1 MAFDWKMFAASFL
14 DQVSEGIEDKRE
26 KAEEY
31 KEQQEAAA
39 ERNAALVNRRKMNAQ
54 SAAQIG
60 KRAMQLGASEAQIR
74 TAMSS
79 GIEGINELYNKLNA
93 AATQRGVKKLGVDDI
108 EAIVNMPSIPNVRQ
122 DLMDMPLEE
131 FARQTFGARGLPRK
145 PTEDKERN
153 LLGSLFGVDAKD
165 RVKQQ
170 LRETEYMDGMS
181 VADIN
186 EIARQTDYQS
196 LIPSAT
202 MTFLD
207 VPFFDAEKA
216 LDFSEKL
223 VETMSDA
230 VTNNE
235 AKIKAA
241 VADAVE
247 AGDDPVAA
255 RSEAT
260 RTAQELAAETFIEAY
275 AQTYQHGGFFDNEIA
290 IKQIRET
297 LGDDYLRDLMESYNL
312 ELPEYLERPTVDEA
326 ADKVK
331 NIIEEATEEEK
342 TDTKTKEG
350 EVSTKARIEANV
362 YYIND
367 DGEVVRGVP
376 PRPSLELFG
385 NILGG
390 AGLGGET
397 IEQILKGEIGV
408 PDNLR
413 PGQWDEIFGDF
424 YKPDGTPK

>member
-14 DQVSEGIEDKRE
+14 DQVSEGIEDRREQAQDFKR
-26 KAEEY
+26 K
-31 KEQQEAAA
+31 QEDAA

-60 KRAMQLGASEAQIR
+60 KRAMQLGASQAQIR

-79 GIEGINELYNKLNA
+79 GIKGIDELYQKLNE

-122 DLMDMPLEE
+122 DLMDMPLDE
-131 FARQTFGARGLPRK
+131 FARQTFGAAGLPQK
-145 PTEDKERN
+145 PTDDKERN
-153 LLGSLFGVDAKD
+153 ILGSLFGVDARD

-186 EIARQTDYQS
+186 AIARQTDYQS

-235 AKIKAA
+235 ARIRAA
-241 VADAVE
+241 VKDAVD
-247 AGDDPVAA
+247 GGTDPVVA
-255 RSEAT
+255 RNEAT
-260 RTAQELAAETFIEAY
+260 RMAQELAAETFIEAY

-326 ADKVK
+326 AEEVK
-331 NIIEEATEEEK
+331 DIVKEATKKEK

-350 EVSTKARIEANV
+350 EVSKKARIKANV

-367 DGEVVRGVP
+367 DGEVVKGVP

-397 IEQILKGEIGV
+397 IEEILKGEIGV

-424 YKPDGTPK
+424 YNPDGTPK

>member
-1 MAFDWKMFAASFL
+1 MSFDWKMFAASFL
-14 DQVSEGIEDKRE
+14 DQVSDGIEDKRT
-26 KAEEY
+26 KAEDY
-31 KEQQEAAA
+31 KEKQEAAA
-39 ERNAALVNRRKMNAQ
+39 ERNAALVNRRKLNAQ

-60 KRAMQLGASEAQIR
+60 KRAKQLGASETQIR

-79 GIEGINELYNKLNA
+79 GIEGINELYNKLNS

-108 EAIVNMPSIPNVRQ
+108 EAIVNMPSIPSVRQ
-122 DLMDMPLEE
+122 DLMDMPLEQ
-131 FARQTFGARGLPRK
+131 FARQTFGAKGLPAK
-145 PTEDKERN
+145 PTEDRERN

-186 EIARQTDYQS
+186 AIARQTEYQS
-196 LIPSAT
+196 LIPGAT

-216 LDFSEKL
+216 LSFSEKL

-241 VADAVE
+241 VADAVNN
-247 AGDDPVAA
+247 GDDPVTA
-255 RSEAT
+255 RAEAT
-260 RTAQELAAETFIEAY
+260 RTAQELSAEMFIEAY

-312 ELPEYLERPTVDEA
+312 EIPEELQGPTVDEA
-326 ADKVK
+326 ADTVTKIV
-331 NIIEEATEEEK
+331 EEATEKEK
-342 TDTKTKEG
+342 TDSKTKEG
-350 EVSTKARIEANV
+350 EISTEARIKTNV

-367 DGEVVRGVP
+367 DGKVIKGVP

-397 IEQILKGEIGV
+397 IEEILKGEIGV

-424 YKPDGTPK
+424 YNPDGTPK

>member
-14 DQVSEGIEDKRE
+14 DQVSEGIEDRREQAQDFKR
-26 KAEEY
+26 K
-31 KEQQEAAA
+31 QEDAA

-60 KRAMQLGASEAQIR
+60 KRAMQLGASQAQIK

-79 GIEGINELYNKLNA
+79 GIKGIDELYQKLNE

-122 DLMDMPLEE
+122 DLMDMPLDE
-131 FARQTFGARGLPRK
+131 FARQTFGAAGLPQK
-145 PTEDKERN
+145 PRDDKERN
-153 LLGSLFGVDAKD
+153 ILGSLFGVDARD

-186 EIARQTDYQS
+186 AIARQTDYQS

-235 AKIKAA
+235 ARIRAA
-241 VADAVE
+241 VKDAVD
-247 AGDDPVAA
+247 GGTDPVVA
-255 RSEAT
+255 RNEAT
-260 RTAQELAAETFIEAY
+260 RMAQELAAETFIEAY

-326 ADKVK
+326 AEEVK
-331 NIIEEATEEEK
+331 DIVKEATKKEK

-350 EVSTKARIEANV
+350 EVSKKARIKANV

-367 DGEVVRGVP
+367 DGEVVKGVP

-397 IEQILKGEIGV
+397 IEEILKGEIGV

-424 YKPDGTPK
+424 YNPDGTPK